1 MFVFIKKAKK
11 NTKNI
16 FTRAQLNAIKKIYN
30 KHFKL
35 FSTSLK
41 DTFKNFSNE
50 ISKKKFIETLAAQ
63 GTEAG
68 ISELTQKKLIEKLN
82 EVSDSAFTAAM
93 TDTINKM
100 GVIHTIKKP
109 TINFNSSN
117 SRVVQYIK
125 NSVGNLIQ
133 NISTQTLTQVRNLF
147 IDSMRI
153 AKPVDELAMDLKN
166 IVGLLPEQQQKYFE
180 LKETSLKKLEAQGV
194 SRNEA
199 LKQVETKLESF
210 YNRQLDIR
218 AKRIA
223 RTETSRI
230 VNEGQMEIYRQ
241 MSEAGIIDIREA
253 KKQWVI
259 FEDTACSICEPL
271 DGTIVGFNDFFETQ
285 NGAVSTPPLHP
296 NCNCTVIL
304 LYE

>member
-1 MFVFIKKAKK
+1 
-11 NTKNI
+11 
-16 FTRAQLNAIKKIYN
+16 
-30 KHFKL
+30 
-35 FSTSLK
+35 
-41 DTFKNFSNE
+41 
-50 ISKKKFIETLAAQ
+50 
-63 GTEAG
+63 
-68 ISELTQKKLIEKLN
+68 
-82 EVSDSAFTAAM
+82 VSDSAFTAAM

-133 NISTQTLTQVRNLF
+133 NISSQTLTQVRNLF

-153 AKPVDELAMDLKN
+153 AKPIDELAMDLKN

-180 LKETSLKKLEAQGV
+180 LKEQSLKKLEAQGV
-194 SRNEA
+194 QRSEA
-199 LKQVETKLESF
+199 LKQVESQLNRF
-210 YNRQLDIR
+210 YDRQIDIR

-241 MSEAGIIDIREA
+241 MSEAGIIDLREA

-271 DGTIVGFNDFFETQ
+271 DGAIVGFNDFFESQ